1 MALRF
6 PSEIVVER
14 FLPTARSML
23 TSELSS
29 RGFTQQEIA
38 SHLGVTQ
45 SAVSKY
51 MSGEGGTEERFEND
65 PRMEETVETIARRID
80 DDGIGGYEILSELL
94 ELVRE
99 FEDRGPICEVH
110 EDEMP
115 SLEGLGCDL
124 CVRGSDEELL
134 AERTAL
140 SSVRKG
146 ARKLANS
153 PRVAEYVP
161 NVGTN
166 VVTAL
171 PDAEDETDVAAVP
184 GRIYTMRGR
193 INIPANPEFGASQ
206 HVARAVLAAKR
217 VDTDVR
223 GCVNLAT
230 SESLLE
236 STEDGGLDIVEFD
249 ASYDSLQTDLF
260 EVFREFDGVPDI
272 AYHEGGFGVE
282 PITYV
287 FGETAVEAGEL
298 ASSLVD
304 V

>member
-23 TSELSS
+23 TSELSE

-65 PRMEETVETIARRID
+65 PRMEETVGRIARRID

-94 ELVRE
+94 SLVRE

-146 ARKLANS
+146 ARRLANTRGVS
-153 PRVAEYVP
+153 DHVP

-171 PDAEDETDVAAVP
+171 PDADDETDVAAVP

-217 VDTDVR
+217 VDADVK
-223 GCVNLAT
+223 GCVNIAT
-230 SESLLE
+230 SNRLLE
-236 STEDGGLDIVEFD
+236 AADELCLDVVEFD
-249 ASYDSLQTDLF
+249 ATYDSLSSDLF
-260 EVFREFDGVPDI
+260 EVFDDNDEVPDI

-287 FGETAVEAGEL
+287 FGETAVEA
-298 ASSLVD
+298 ADLVSRL
-304 V
+304 VE